1 MVRKEFVEKIF
12 REALKPPKHGGINPF
27 GGYDLTDEE
36 WDYLEEIV
44 KNYDYSQETTPIYE
58 H

>member
-1 MVRKEFVEKIF
+1 MVRKEFVEKNF
-12 REALKPPKHGGINPF
+12 RESLKPPKHGGINMF

-36 WDYLEEIV
+36 WDYLEEIANNHDFS
-44 KNYDYSQETTPIYE
+44 KETTPVCE